1 MKTSYYLTPD
11 LRQKLV
17 GLNFRDAQ
25 GKYNVWQDQLEI
37 IEQDPSK
44 GESSFRL
51 IIFTRFIMFLNS
63 SHSSRRS
70 RTILI
75 NERLSQATASHFAD

>member
-17 GLNFRDAQ
+17 GLNFRDAE
-25 GKYNVWQDQLEI
+25 GKINLWNDQLKI

-44 GESSFRL
+44 GEAHQFV
-51 IIFTRFIMFLNS
+51 IFKGLMDVLEQFAFISEEQDYTRP
-63 SHSSRRS
+63 
-70 RTILI
+70 
-75 NERLSQATASHFAD
+75 

>member
-17 GLNFRDAQ
+17 GLNFRDAE
-25 GKYNVWQDQLEI
+25 GKLNLWNGQLKI

-44 GESSFRL
+44 GES
-51 IIFTRFIMFLNS
+51 
-63 SHSSRRS
+63 H
-70 RTILI
+70 
-75 NERLSQATASHFAD
+75 